1 MEPVYVETTINDR
14 LIRINKNDALD
25 IYSWRDCK
33 TKPSYWW
40 KLKPCLNIDKNKKT
54 NYETYTIKF
63 NNKQYILSRV
73 VYKAHNNEWDI
84 TDTSNTNLIDH
95 INNNSLDNRIEN
107 LRILT
112 NQQNQW
118 NTNAKGYC
126 WCKRS
131 NKWRPQIMV
140 NGKIKYLGLFTEE
153 ADARNAYLEAKEKY
167 HIIA

>member
-1 MEPVYVETTINDR
+1 MEPVYLETTINDT

-25 IYSWRDCK
+25 VYSWREWTK
-33 TKPSYWW
+33 IPYWFKIKPS
-40 KLKPCLNIDKNKKT
+40 LTNDKRND
-54 NYETYTIKF
+54 YESYKF
-63 NNKQYILSRV
+63 NINHKQYILSRV

-126 WCKRS
+126 LSKRS
-131 NKWRPQIMV
+131 NKWRAKIQV
-140 NGKIKYLGLFTEE
+140 NGKTKYLGLFTEE

-167 HIIA
+167 HIIIA

>member
-1 MEPVYVETTINDR
+1 MEPVYLETTINDT

-25 IYSWRDCK
+25 VYSWRDWVK
-33 TKPSYWW
+33 TPYWY
-40 KLKPCLNIDKNKKT
+40 KMTPCILTNKFGYKR
-54 NYETYTIKF
+54 YRVKF
-63 NNKQYILSRV
+63 NSKQCILSRL
-73 VYKAHNNEWDI
+73 VYKAHNPDWDI
-84 TDTSNTNLIDH
+84 TDSSNNNFVDH

>member
-1 MEPVYVETTINDR
+1 MEPVYVEATINDR
-14 LIRINKNDALD
+14 LIRMNKNDSLEVY
-25 IYSWRDCK
+25 IWRDCK
-33 TKPSYWW
+33 TKPSYWF
-40 KLKPCLNIDKNKKT
+40 KIKPTLKVNKYKYKR
-54 NYETYTIKF
+54 YELQIGKY
-63 NNKQYILSRV
+63 YILSRV

-126 WCKRS
+126 LSKRS
-131 NKWRPQIMV
+131 NKWRAKIQV
-140 NGKIKYLGLFTEE
+140 NGKTKYLGLFTEE